1 MARSRRSAL
10 IRALAILC
18 LVWVGADLG
27 AHGFAPHDL
36 PPITGGGGSPHFV
49 QYEDAAG
56 LALSADHCFSHGTF
70 LGALPPPDLVGLAPS
85 GPATLSRPI
94 DAPECVRHPL
104 DKPPQRRA

>member
-36 PPITGGGGSPHFV
+36 LPITGSSGSPHLV
-49 QYEDAAG
+49 QNEGTACP
-56 LALSADHCFSHGTF
+56 ALSPDHCFSHGTF

-85 GPATLSRPI
+85 GPATLARPI
-94 DAPECVRHPL
+94 NAPESERHPL